1 VTICREWSL
10 VKNEA
15 EIRRL
20 RPLYCRSWSCDVCAP
35 KRRLQLMAACA
46 GGVPN
51 RFITLTVNPRIGES
65 PEQRLALLARA
76 WRVTVQ
82 RLRRRY
88 PDSTIDY
95 FAIVEATKA
104 GEPHL
109 HILFRG
115 PFVPQAYL
123 SACMSEIID
132 SPIVDIRAIK
142 SQKHVINYVAKYITK
157 APALFGTCKR
167 YWSSRTYE
175 VDPIA
180 KPAKKAHDYIPWTID
195 RRHLVEILTEWMR
208 EGFVSRRDKD
218 DLIIGI
224 RPPPRAG
231 GAPFGL
237 SAPEAAR

>member
-1 VTICREWSL
+1 MTICREWSL

-35 KRRLQLMAACA
+35 LRRRQLMAACA

-51 RFITLTVNPRIGES
+51 RFITLTVNPRIGET
-65 PEQRLALLARA
+65 PETRLRLLARA

-88 PDSTIDY
+88 IGKTIDY
-95 FAIVEATKA
+95 FAIVEETKA

-123 SACMSEIID
+123 SQCMGEIID

-157 APALFGTCKR
+157 APAQFGTAKR
-167 YWSSRTYE
+167 YWCSRTYE
-175 VDPIA
+175 LDPLPKVA
-180 KPAKKAHDYIPWTID
+180 KDDPYYVPWVID
-195 RRHLVEILTEWMR
+195 QRPLIQIIEAWMR
-208 EGFVSRRDKD
+208 DGFVSRRESD
-218 DLIIGI
+218 DIIIGI
-224 RPPPRAG
+224 RPPPDAG
-231 GAPFGL
+231 GARFGTV
-237 SAPEAAR
+237 SAEPVL